1 MTAKA
6 FNITQFNGK
15 YGCFSCLHPGESS
28 GHFSWI
34 YPYLTDE
41 GEVRKEPLRD
51 ETIYLKQVEE
61 ATKRKSVFQ
70 GVKGECYFSKFIS
83 CPDQRLIDYMHCCIL
98 GTTKYTINLLVD
110 SSKSSEQYYLGNSES
125 KIEDLLKNIQY
136 PSDYPRF

>member
-41 GEVRKEPLRD
+41 GEVREEPLRD
-51 ETIYLKQVEE
+51 EKIYLKQVEE

-70 GVKGECYFSKFIS
+70 GVKGDTFQNSY
-83 CPDQRLIDYMHCCIL
+83 
-98 GTTKYTINLLVD
+98 LVQI
-110 SSKSSEQYYLGNSES
+110 KG
-125 KIEDLLKNIQY
+125 
-136 PSDYPRF
+136 